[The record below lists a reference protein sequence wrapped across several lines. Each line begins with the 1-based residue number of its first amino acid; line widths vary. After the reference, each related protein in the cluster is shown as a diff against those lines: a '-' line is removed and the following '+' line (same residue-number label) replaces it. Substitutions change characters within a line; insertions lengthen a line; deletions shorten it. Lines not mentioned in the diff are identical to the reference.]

1 MTLGQTIGFYLAVAG
16 IGVSLTT
23 IMMCCIALMHS
34 SKRWFE

>member
-23 IMMCCIALMHS
+23 IMMCCIALMNS
-34 SKRWFE
+34 SRRWFE